1 MKSAAAQNEQYQQLV
16 DAINELLNRDF
27 EKLVQLLYTVDV
39 SEKKLKAELKE
50 HPEKD
55 AARLIADLLLERQ
68 AQKKKNL
75 PQKPEDIPDEER
87 W

>member
-1 MKSAAAQNEQYQQLV
+1 M
-16 DAINELLNRDF
+16 LNHDF

-39 SEKKLKAELKE
+39 SEKKLKAELQD

-55 AARLIADLLLERQ
+55 AATLIADLLLERQ
-68 AQKKKNL
+68 AQKKKNI
-75 PQKPEDIPDEER
+75 PQGDEDIPDEER